1 MMHLLRRLALLSV
14 LSLVAC
20 SENGPSSAGAA
31 GSAAASQS
39 EPESRTSTA
48 VDRVETQR
56 VALGAIHTS
65 MAASGAIRAKR
76 VSEIGAEVS
85 GRLVEILVDVGDEVE
100 EGDPL
105 FQIDARPY
113 QLGLAE
119 ARAGLALARAESQNA
134 AHEVQRVAKLIEERA
149 ASAQHFEQLQTAA
162 AVARAQV
169 AQMEARVARAE
180 RDLEC
185 TVVRAPYPGSIV
197 ERRAH
202 EGAMAGPAPILVL
215 QETGALE
222 AVLAIPDAWPA
233 PVRAGAEVR
242 LYVEGLA
249 EPLVTRIDRV
259 SDRVDP
265 ETHTYEVRGPV
276 DDPSRTAKAGSYLRA
291 EVEMGSGAPVPTVDR
306 SALLTRDGRTYVFRV
321 SGDTVERV
329 AVVVGL
335 MDEARAQILSGVA
348 SGDEVVRG
356 EAVGRLEGGARI
368 ERIGEVS
375 AQSARVEPAQ

>member
-1 MMHLLRRLALLSV
+1 M
-14 LSLVAC
+14 
-20 SENGPSSAGAA
+20 
-31 GSAAASQS
+31 
-39 EPESRTSTA
+39 
-48 VDRVETQR
+48 
-56 VALGAIHTS
+56 
-65 MAASGAIRAKR
+65 
-76 VSEIGAEVS
+76 EV
-85 GRLVEILVDVGDEVE
+85 
-100 EGDPL
+100 GDPL

-113 QLGLAE
+113 EMGLAE

-134 AHEVQRVAKLIEERA
+134 AHEVARVAKLIEENA
-149 ASAQHFEQLQTAA
+149 ASEQHFEQLQTRA

-169 AQMEARVARAE
+169 EQMQARVARAE

-185 TVVRAPYPGSIV
+185 TMVRAPYPGSIV

-276 DDPSRTAKAGSYLRA
+276 ADPSRTAKAGSYLRA
-291 EVEMGSGAPVPTVDR
+291 EVEMGSGAFAPTVDR

-321 SGDTVERV
+321 SGDTVERLPV
-329 AVVVGL
+329 RVGL
-335 MDEARAQILSGVA
+335 MDEDRAQILSGVV

-356 EAVGRLEGGARI
+356 EAVARLEGGVRI

-375 AQSARVEPAQ
+375 AQNARVETVP